1 MSAGI
6 EIRLIRPE
14 DDPEVYGRIVQD
26 AYFSLP
32 DYPRDPEGYDLVLAE
47 VAQRAVEAD
56 VLVGLVDGRPAG
68 CLTFV
73 PDHTN
78 VHAEHDDVD
87 AACIRLFGIAPT
99 AQGRGLGEAMVQW
112 CIDRARSMGR
122 RRVRLHTLTMMHG
135 AQRLYERLG
144 FVREPEQDESWD
156 GVVGWAYRLDL

>member
-14 DDPEVYGRIVQD
+14 DDAEVYGRIVQD

-47 VAQRAVEAD
+47 VAQRAVEAE
-56 VLVGLVDGRPAG
+56 VLVGLVDGSPAG

-73 PDHTN
+73 PEHTN
-78 VHAEHDDVD
+78 VHAEHDDAD

-99 AQGRGLGEAMVQW
+99 AQET
-112 CIDRARSMGR
+112 
-122 RRVRLHTLTMMHG
+122 RRVRVAPT
-135 AQRLYERLG
+135 
-144 FVREPEQDESWD
+144 VRP
-156 GVVGWAYRLDL
+156 